1 MEENFERID
10 PNYKI
15 IQGTKILRGPK
26 GDVSIDTPNNVIIK
40 ASPEDT
46 VDIVCL
52 TSDTGQIYFWSIP
65 SENKTSLHAL
75 RSSKSCSLPA
85 DVTFEDM
92 YKSSKPHF
100 AAGYFVKYKTSG
112 ACGILYISKL
122 EIRSVISHTH
132 KYSDISFENDMFYAS
147 RNVTNSADTSDCSK
161 AESKHEYFILDVHG
175 KVIKKTDFP
184 VKKVPRF
191 EIYYDSKFI
200 FFNNATANLTGC
212 GTILSVSVV
221 KPNEHQFP
229 EWILIRIKTEDETYY
244 YTKELKPLARLLS
257 DDILLAEPDGL
268 FLLET
273 QESRITRAF
282 HIGVDGSSGGLVKE
296 LLTVPVIEKVYV
308 RESSANANECIQVIP
323 NLGKTFFATENAL
336 YSFSS
341 KESKFIT
348 IFNNVSNVA
357 NYKFVDAIN
366 EQYPSDKKM
375 ETLYGIIG
383 FSEKNMP
390 VCFAAYDDE
399 NTIRYSEIF
408 DVIEPGFTL
417 NSGIT
422 QYICHGKSTNQI
434 VVTDEKSIIF
444 CTGGKTANC
453 KPRNLITRCSRD
465 KGIPIYLV
473 EFDKGNIIMNINTAG
488 QILI

>member
-1 MEENFERID
+1 MEKNFERID
-10 PNYKI
+10 PRFYDIKDGIKI
-15 IQGTKILRGPK
+15 FRGSK
-26 GDVSIDTPNNVIIK
+26 GDVSIDNPNKVIIR

-46 VDIVCL
+46 VDLVCL
-52 TSDTGQIYFWSIP
+52 TSDNGSDSGQIYFWSIP
-65 SENKTSLHAL
+65 FDDRTILHAL
-75 RSSKSCSLPA
+75 RSRKSCSLPS

-92 YKSSKPHF
+92 YKSSKPHL
-100 AAGYFVKYKTSG
+100 AAGYFVKYTTSG
-112 ACGILYISKL
+112 VCGILYISKL

-132 KYSDISFENDMFYAS
+132 NYSDISFENDMFYAS
-147 RNVTNSADTSDCSK
+147 RDVPVDTVTSDCTK
-161 AESKHEYFILDVHG
+161 TEYVILNIHG
-175 KVIKKTDFP
+175 KVLKKSDFKIKKIPGFD
-184 VKKVPRF
+184 
-191 EIYYDSKFI
+191 IYYNNNSVFFKDSSAYI
-200 FFNNATANLTGC
+200 TVNS
-212 GTILSVSVV
+212 TISFVSVV
-221 KPNEHQFP
+221 KPNKHQFP

-308 RESSANANECIQVIP
+308 RENSANANECIQVIP
-323 NLGKTFFATENAL
+323 NLGKTFFATANAL
-336 YSFSS
+336 YSFNN
-341 KESKFIT
+341 SKFIT

-366 EQYPSDKKM
+366 ELYPSNSKI

-399 NTIRYSEIF
+399 NTIRYSEIL
-408 DVIEPGFTL
+408 DVIESGFTL
-417 NSGIT
+417 NNGIT

-444 CTGGKTANC
+444 CTGGKTASCRPVHN
-453 KPRNLITRCSRD
+453 ITRWNKSE
-465 KGIPIYLV
+465 GIPIYLV
-473 EFDKGNIIMNINTAG
+473 EFDKGNIIMNINAAG